1 MTTTSE
7 LTELSE
13 CNEHNQIVDVEP
25 VINEAMVADF
35 VAYLDVSKSTLI
47 KYEYCV
53 KTFLGWLKTQR
64 IIYPQ
69 REDILRFREDMEAI
83 HKPATVAL
91 LLAAVKLFFRFLL
104 EQQIYGNIADH
115 IKAPK
120 QSKGYKKDYLVSSQM
135 NSILDKIDRS
145 TLTGKRDYAL
155 LLLTLAG
162 GLRTI
167 EISRA
172 DVSDMRINGNTE
184 VLYIQGKGRDE
195 KDDFVKIVPEV
206 AEAIREYLSFRDMG
220 KNIKDDEVRPLFTS
234 CHHHNAGKRLPT
246 ISIRWI
252 IKMRMRAAGFD
263 SERLTSH
270 SLRHTAITWSLQ
282 AGATLQE
289 VQQFARH
296 SSINTT
302 QIYAHNLER
311 LDNPCSTHI
320 SAILSNRG
328 L

>member
-1 MTTTSE
+1 
-7 LTELSE
+7 
-13 CNEHNQIVDVEP
+13 
-25 VINEAMVADF
+25 
-35 VAYLDVSKSTLI
+35 
-47 KYEYCV
+47 V
-53 KTFLGWLKTQR
+53 KTFLSWMKTKR
-64 IIYPQ
+64 IVKPL
-69 REDILRFREDMEAI
+69 RSDILDFRKDMEAI
-83 HKPATVAL
+83 HKPTTTTL
-91 LLAAVKLFFRFLL
+91 FLAAVKLFFRFLSDKGL
-104 EQQIYGNIADH
+104 YPNVADH

-120 QSKGYKKDYLVSSQM
+120 QAKGYKKDYFVSSQI

-155 LLLTLAG
+155 LLLTYTG

-167 EISRA
+167 EISKA

-206 AEAIREYLSFRDMG
+206 AEAIREYLTFRDAD
-220 KNIKDDEVRPLFTS
+220 KNVGSIEARPLFEN
-234 CHHHNAGKRLPT
+234 CNHNNVGERRLPT
-246 ISIRWI
+246 RSIRWI
-252 IKMRMRAAGFD
+252 IKERMRAAGFD

-270 SLRHTAITWSLQ
+270 SLRHTAITLSLQ

-311 LDNPCSTHI
+311 LDNPCEMHL
-320 SAILSNRG
+320 AAALFNRS
-328 L
+328 